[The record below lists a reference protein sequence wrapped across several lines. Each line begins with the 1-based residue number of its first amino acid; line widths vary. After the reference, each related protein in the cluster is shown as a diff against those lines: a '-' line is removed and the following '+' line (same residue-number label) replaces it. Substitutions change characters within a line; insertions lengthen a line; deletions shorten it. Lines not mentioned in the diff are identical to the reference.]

1 MLESRSITF
10 IIGLLFSALAVSA
23 VAAYFSIV
31 GLMAIFNGLP
41 LSILWMGIVLEI
53 AKLVTASWIYQYWSR
68 VQFLMKTYMV
78 VAVIVLSIITSI
90 GIFGFLSKA
99 HIEQSANTG
108 DAFAEV
114 QRVEQLI
121 DRQRNKIEVAEER
134 IDRIEAGGNLD
145 VTESIRQQEEIR
157 DTAWERIQGDITYAE
172 EQIES
177 IRSSLDTDIA
187 QKQQELAELDAIVA
201 SYTTQGTTGGA
212 FNRTDNVAKGIEV
225 REQQEPQRALINEQI
240 QELRAY
246 AEQQIAGYR
255 NQITQYRADTQAT
268 IDSANEEINRLRDQ
282 ETSSQDTKDAQIDNI
297 QATIDDAYTQIE
309 EYNTTLFD
317 KRAIV
322 RDLEKEVGPIKYV
335 AQLIYGDDSASS
347 IDSAVLI
354 LILLLIFVFD
364 PLAIVLVIAANL
376 SLKER
381 KGEIITPVH
390 LEDDVVEYKKEP
402 DVQPVEHSDPVNA
415 GEAYEPDLSS
425 NAQVQKELNELH
437 DIPQGHVEDN
447 WVSDK
452 YGSESGMDPKKEVDL
467 QWLIDKKLKDKNNA

>member
-68 VQFLMKTYMV
+68 VKFLMKTYMV
-78 VAVIVLSIITSI
+78 TAVIVLSIITSI

-108 DAFAEV
+108 DALAEV
-114 QRVEQLI
+114 QRIEQLI

-255 NQITQYRADTQAT
+255 NQITQYRADTQST

-282 ETSSQDTKDAQIDNI
+282 ETSSQDTKDAQIDSI

-309 EYNTTLFD
+309 EYNATLFD

-354 LILLLIFVFD
+354 LIMLLIFVFD

-415 GEAYEPDLSS
+415 GEAYEPDLSK

-437 DIPQGHVEDN
+437 DVEPEKN

-452 YGSESGMDPKKEVDL
+452 YGSESAMDPKKEVDL
-467 QWLIDKKLKDKNNA
+467 QWLIDKKLKDKE

>member
-1 MLESRSITF
+1 M
-10 IIGLLFSALAVSA
+10 
-23 VAAYFSIV
+23 
-31 GLMAIFNGLP
+31 
-41 LSILWMGIVLEI
+41 
-53 AKLVTASWIYQYWSR
+53 VTA
-68 VQFLMKTYMV
+68 
-78 VAVIVLSIITSI
+78 VIILSLITSI

-114 QRVEQLI
+114 QRIEQLI

-172 EQIES
+172 QQIES
-177 IRSSLDTDIA
+177 IRASLDTDIA
-187 QKQQELAELDAIVA
+187 QKQQEIAELDSIIA
-201 SYTTQGTTGGA
+201 SYTNQGTTGNV
-212 FNRTDNVAKGIEV
+212 FNREDNVAKGIEV
-225 REQQEPQRALINEQI
+225 REQQKPERDRIANDI

-255 NQITQYRADTQAT
+255 NQISQYRADTQAT
-268 IDSANEEINRLRDQ
+268 IDNANAEINRLRDQ
-282 ETSSQDTKDAQIDNI
+282 ETSSQETKDEQIDNI

-309 EYNTTLFD
+309 VYNEDLFD

-335 AQLIYGDDSASS
+335 AQLIYGDDSANS

-381 KGEIITPVH
+381 RGEVITPVH
-390 LEDDVVEYKKEP
+390 LEDDVVDYKKEEDIVP
-402 DVQPVEHSDPVNA
+402 SEPVISRETTIGDRIGMDDDIHIELTTDEPTKEKL
-415 GEAYEPDLSS
+415 GED
-425 NAQVQKELNELH
+425 
-437 DIPQGHVEDN
+437 
-447 WVSDK
+447 WVADK
-452 YGSESGMDPKKEVDL
+452 YGEESGMDPKKEADL
-467 QWLIDKKLKDKNNA
+467 QWLIDKKLKGDKDAK

>member
-1 MLESRSITF
+1 MLETRSLTF

-78 VAVIVLSIITSI
+78 TAVIVLSIITSI

-121 DRQRNKIEVAEER
+121 DRQRVKIGVAEER
-134 IDRIEAGGNLD
+134 IVRIEAGGNLD

-172 EQIES
+172 EQIGS

-201 SYTTQGTTGGA
+201 SYTDQGTTGNA
-212 FNRTDNVAKGIEV
+212 FNRRDNVALGIEV
-225 REQQEPQRALINEQI
+225 REQQQPERDRINNDI

-255 NQITQYRADTQAT
+255 NQISQYRTDTQAT
-268 IDSANEEINRLRDQ
+268 IDNAN
-282 ETSSQDTKDAQIDNI
+282 A
-297 QATIDDAYTQIE
+297 
-309 EYNTTLFD
+309 
-317 KRAIV
+317 
-322 RDLEKEVGPIKYV
+322 
-335 AQLIYGDDSASS
+335 
-347 IDSAVLI
+347 
-354 LILLLIFVFD
+354 
-364 PLAIVLVIAANL
+364 
-376 SLKER
+376 
-381 KGEIITPVH
+381 
-390 LEDDVVEYKKEP
+390 
-402 DVQPVEHSDPVNA
+402 
-415 GEAYEPDLSS
+415 
-425 NAQVQKELNELH
+425 
-437 DIPQGHVEDN
+437 
-447 WVSDK
+447 
-452 YGSESGMDPKKEVDL
+452 
-467 QWLIDKKLKDKNNA
+467 

>member
-1 MLESRSITF
+1 MLETRSLTF

-68 VQFLMKTYMV
+68 VKFLMKTYMV
-78 VAVIVLSIITSI
+78 TAVIVLSIITSI

-99 HIEQSANTG
+99 PIEQSANTG

-121 DRQRNKIEVAEER
+121 DRQQNKIEVAEER

-157 DTAWERIQGDITYAE
+157 DTAWDRVQGDITYAE
-172 EQIES
+172 TQIES

-187 QKQQELAELDAIVA
+187 QKQQELTELDAIVA
-201 SYTTQGTTGGA
+201 SYTSQGTTGNA
-212 FNRTDNVAKGIEV
+212 FSRTDNVAKGIEV

-240 QELRAY
+240 QELRSY

-268 IDSANEEINRLRDQ
+268 IDNANEEINRLRDQ
-282 ETSSQDTKDAQIDNI
+282 ETNSQDTKDAQIDTI

-309 EYNTTLFD
+309 DYNTSLFD

-381 KGEIITPVH
+381 NGEIITPVH
-390 LEDDVVEYKKEP
+390 LEDDVVEYKQEP
-402 DVQPVEHSDPVNA
+402 IVQHTSPPVVEQ
-415 GEAYEPDLSS
+415 PDLTK

-437 DIPQGHVEDN
+437 DVEPENN

-452 YGSESGMDPKKEVDL
+452 YGSESGMDPKKEKDL
-467 QWLIDKKLKDKNNA
+467 QWLIDKKLKDKKDA

>member
-68 VQFLMKTYMV
+68 VKFLMKTYMV
-78 VAVIVLSIITSI
+78 TAVIILSLITSI

-114 QRVEQLI
+114 QRIEQLI

-172 EQIES
+172 QQIES
-177 IRSSLDTDIA
+177 IRASLDTDIA
-187 QKQQELAELDAIVA
+187 QKQQEIAELDSIIA
-201 SYTTQGTTGGA
+201 SYTNQGTTGNV
-212 FNRTDNVAKGIEV
+212 FNREDNVAKGIEV
-225 REQQEPQRALINEQI
+225 REQQKPERDRIANDI

-255 NQITQYRADTQAT
+255 NQISQYRADTQAT
-268 IDSANEEINRLRDQ
+268 IDNANAEINRLRDQ
-282 ETSSQDTKDAQIDNI
+282 ETSSQETKDEQIDNI

-309 EYNTTLFD
+309 VYNEDLFD

-335 AQLIYGDDSASS
+335 AQLIYGDDSANS

-381 KGEIITPVH
+381 RGEVITPVH
-390 LEDDVVEYKKEP
+390 LEDDVVDYKKEEDIVP
-402 DVQPVEHSDPVNA
+402 SEPVISRETTIGDRIGMDDDIHIELTTDEPTKEKL
-415 GEAYEPDLSS
+415 GED
-425 NAQVQKELNELH
+425 
-437 DIPQGHVEDN
+437 
-447 WVSDK
+447 WVADK
-452 YGSESGMDPKKEVDL
+452 YGEESGMDPKKEADL
-467 QWLIDKKLKDKNNA
+467 QWLIDKKLKGDKDAK

>member
-1 MLESRSITF
+1 
-10 IIGLLFSALAVSA
+10 
-23 VAAYFSIV
+23 
-31 GLMAIFNGLP
+31 
-41 LSILWMGIVLEI
+41 MGIVLEI

-68 VQFLMKTYMV
+68 VKFLMKTYMV
-78 VAVIVLSIITSI
+78 TAVIVLSIITSI

-121 DRQRNKIEVAEER
+121 DRQQNKIEVAEER

-157 DTAWERIQGDITYAE
+157 DTAWDRVQGDITYAE
-172 EQIES
+172 TQIES

-187 QKQQELAELDAIVA
+187 QKQQELTELDAIVA
-201 SYTTQGTTGGA
+201 SYTSQGTTGNA
-212 FNRTDNVAKGIEV
+212 FSRTDNVAKGIEV
-225 REQQEPQRALINEQI
+225 REQQASQRTLIDEQI

-268 IDSANEEINRLRDQ
+268 IDSANSEINRLREQ
-282 ETSSQDTKDAQIDNI
+282 ETSSQGTKDAQIDNI
-297 QATIDDAYTQIE
+297 QETIDDAYIQIE
-309 EYNTTLFD
+309 QYNESLFD
-317 KRAIV
+317 KRAVV
-322 RDLEKEVGPIKYV
+322 RTLEKEVGPIKYV

-376 SLKER
+376 SIKER

-390 LEDDVVEYKKEP
+390 LEDDIVDYKKEELVP
-402 DVQPVEHSDPVNA
+402 EQKVEPEFVNVQVE
-415 GEAYEPDLSS
+415 
-425 NAQVQKELNELH
+425 KELNELH
-437 DIPQGHVEDN
+437 DVKPDPEEN

-452 YGSESGMDPKKEVDL
+452 YGSESAMDPKKEADL
-467 QWLIDKKLKDKNNA
+467 QWLIDKKLKDKKDA

>member
-68 VQFLMKTYMV
+68 VKFLMKTYMV
-78 VAVIVLSIITSI
+78 TAVIVLSIITSI

-114 QRVEQLI
+114 QRIEQLI

-255 NQITQYRADTQAT
+255 NQITQYRADTQST

-282 ETSSQDTKDAQIDNI
+282 ETSSQDTKDAQIDSI

-309 EYNTTLFD
+309 EYNATLFD

-415 GEAYEPDLSS
+415 GEAYEPDLSK

-437 DIPQGHVEDN
+437 DVEPEKN

-452 YGSESGMDPKKEVDL
+452 YGSESAMDPKKEVDL
-467 QWLIDKKLKDKNNA
+467 QWLIDKKLKDKE

>member
-1 MLESRSITF
+1 MLETRSLTF
-10 IIGLLFSALAVSA
+10 IIGLLFSALSVSA

-68 VQFLMKTYMV
+68 VKFLMKTYMV
-78 VAVIVLSIITSI
+78 TAVIVLSIITSI

-157 DTAWERIQGDITYAE
+157 DTAWDRIQGDITYAE

-201 SYTTQGTTGGA
+201 SYTTQGTTGNA

-225 REQQEPQRALINEQI
+225 REQQASQRTLIDEQI

-268 IDSANEEINRLRDQ
+268 IDSANSEINRLREQ
-282 ETSSQDTKDAQIDNI
+282 ETSSQGTKDAQIDNI
-297 QATIDDAYTQIE
+297 QETIDDAYIQIE
-309 EYNTTLFD
+309 EYNATLFD

-376 SLKER
+376 SIKER

-390 LEDDVVEYKKEP
+390 LEDDIVDYKKEELVP
-402 DVQPVEHSDPVNA
+402 EQKVEPEFVNI
-415 GEAYEPDLSS
+415 
-425 NAQVQKELNELH
+425 QVEKELNELH
-437 DIPQGHVEDN
+437 DVEPEEN
-447 WVSDK
+447 WVSNK
-452 YGSESGMDPKKEVDL
+452 YGSESAMDPKKEADL
-467 QWLIDKKLKDKNNA
+467 QWLIDKKLKDKKDA

>member
-1 MLESRSITF
+1 MLETRSLTF

-68 VQFLMKTYMV
+68 VKFLMKTYMV
-78 VAVIVLSIITSI
+78 TAVIVLSIITSI

-121 DRQRNKIEVAEER
+121 DRQQNKIEVAEER

-157 DTAWERIQGDITYAE
+157 DTAWDRVQGDITYAE
-172 EQIES
+172 TQIES

-187 QKQQELAELDAIVA
+187 QKQQELTELDAIVA
-201 SYTTQGTTGGA
+201 SYTSQGTTGNA
-212 FNRTDNVAKGIEV
+212 FSRTDNVAKGIEV
-225 REQQEPQRALINEQI
+225 REQQASQRTLIDEQI

-268 IDSANEEINRLRDQ
+268 IDSANSEINRLREQ
-282 ETSSQDTKDAQIDNI
+282 ETSSQGTKDAQIDNI
-297 QATIDDAYTQIE
+297 QETIDDAYIQIE
-309 EYNTTLFD
+309 QYNESLFD
-317 KRAIV
+317 KRAVV
-322 RDLEKEVGPIKYV
+322 RTLEKEVGPIKYV

-376 SLKER
+376 SIKER

-390 LEDDVVEYKKEP
+390 LEDDIVDYKKEELVP
-402 DVQPVEHSDPVNA
+402 EQKVEPEFVNVQVE
-415 GEAYEPDLSS
+415 
-425 NAQVQKELNELH
+425 KELNELH
-437 DIPQGHVEDN
+437 DVKPDPEEN

-452 YGSESGMDPKKEVDL
+452 YGSESAMDPKKEADL
-467 QWLIDKKLKDKNNA
+467 QWLIDKKLKDKKDA

>member
-78 VAVIVLSIITSI
+78 TAVIILSLITSI

-114 QRVEQLI
+114 QRIEQLI

-172 EQIES
+172 QQIES
-177 IRSSLDTDIA
+177 IRASLDTDIA
-187 QKQQELAELDAIVA
+187 QKQQEIAELDSIIA
-201 SYTTQGTTGGA
+201 SYTNQGTTGNV
-212 FNRTDNVAKGIEV
+212 FNREDNVAKGIEV
-225 REQQEPQRALINEQI
+225 REQQKPERDRIANDI

-255 NQITQYRADTQAT
+255 NQISQYRADTQAT
-268 IDSANEEINRLRDQ
+268 IDNANAEINRLRDQ
-282 ETSSQDTKDAQIDNI
+282 ETSSQETKDEQIDNI

-309 EYNTTLFD
+309 VYNEDLFD

-335 AQLIYGDDSASS
+335 AQLIYGDDSANS

-381 KGEIITPVH
+381 RGEVITPVH
-390 LEDDVVEYKKEP
+390 LEDDVVDYKKEEDIVP
-402 DVQPVEHSDPVNA
+402 SEPVISRETTIGDRIGMDDDIHIELTTDEPTKEKL
-415 GEAYEPDLSS
+415 GED
-425 NAQVQKELNELH
+425 
-437 DIPQGHVEDN
+437 
-447 WVSDK
+447 WVADK
-452 YGSESGMDPKKEVDL
+452 YGEESGMDPKKEADL
-467 QWLIDKKLKDKNNA
+467 QWLIDKKLKGDKDAK

>member
-68 VQFLMKTYMV
+68 VKFLMKTYMV
-78 VAVIVLSIITSI
+78 TAVIVLSIITSI

-114 QRVEQLI
+114 QRIEQLI

-255 NQITQYRADTQAT
+255 NQITQYRADTQST

-282 ETSSQDTKDAQIDNI
+282 ETSSQDTKDAQIDSI

-309 EYNTTLFD
+309 EYNATLFD

-354 LILLLIFVFD
+354 LIMLLIFVFD

-415 GEAYEPDLSS
+415 GEAYEPDLSK

-437 DIPQGHVEDN
+437 DVEPEKN

-452 YGSESGMDPKKEVDL
+452 YGSESAMDPKKEVDL

>member
-1 MLESRSITF
+1 MLENKNITF

-41 LSILWMGIVLEI
+41 WSILWMGIVLEI

-68 VQFLMKTYMV
+68 VKFLMKTYMV
-78 VAVIVLSIITSI
+78 SAVIILSLITSI

-114 QRVEQLI
+114 QRIEQLI

-172 EQIES
+172 QQIES
-177 IRSSLDTDIA
+177 IRASLDTDIA
-187 QKQQELAELDAIVA
+187 QKQQEIAELDAIIA
-201 SYTTQGTTGGA
+201 SYTNQGTTGNV
-212 FNRTDNVAKGIEV
+212 FNREDNVAKGIEV
-225 REQQEPQRALINEQI
+225 REQQKPEREQI
-240 QELRAY
+240 ASDIQALREY
-246 AEQQIAGYR
+246 AEGQIAGYR
-255 NQITQYRADTQAT
+255 NQISQYRADTQAT
-268 IDSANEEINRLRDQ
+268 IDNANAEINRLRDQ
-282 ETSSQDTKDAQIDNI
+282 ETDSQETKDEQIDNI

-309 EYNTTLFD
+309 VYNEDLFD
-317 KRAIV
+317 KRSIV

-335 AQLIYGDDSASS
+335 AQLIYGDDSANS

-381 KGEIITPVH
+381 RGEVITPVH
-390 LEDDVVEYKKEP
+390 LEDDVVDYKKEEDIVP
-402 DVQPVEHSDPVNA
+402 SEPVISRETTIGDRIGMDDDIHIELTTD
-415 GEAYEPDLSS
+415 EPT
-425 NAQVQKELNELH
+425 KEKLGG
-437 DIPQGHVEDN
+437 D
-447 WVSDK
+447 WVAEK
-452 YGSESGMDPKKEVDL
+452 YGEESGMDPKKEADL
-467 QWLIDKKLKDKNNA
+467 QWLIDKKLKGDKDAK

>member
-1 MLESRSITF
+1 MLESRSLTF

-41 LSILWMGIVLEI
+41 YSILWMGIVLEI

-78 VAVIVLSIITSI
+78 TAVIVLSIITSI

-121 DRQRNKIEVAEER
+121 DRQRVKIGVAEER
-134 IDRIEAGGNLD
+134 IVRIESGGNLD

-172 EQIES
+172 QQIES
-177 IRSSLDTDIA
+177 IRASLDTDIA

-201 SYTTQGTTGGA
+201 SYTDQGTTGGA
-212 FNRTDNVAKGIEV
+212 FNRRDNVALGIEV
-225 REQQEPQRALINEQI
+225 REQQQPDRDRINNDIQALRE
-240 QELRAY
+240 Y

-255 NQITQYRADTQAT
+255 NQISQYRTDTQST
-268 IDSANEEINRLRDQ
+268 IDNANAEINRLRDQ
-282 ETSSQDTKDAQIDNI
+282 ETNSQENKDGQIDTI
-297 QATIDDAYTQIE
+297 QGTIDEAYAQIE
-309 EYNTTLFD
+309 EYNVTLFD
-317 KRAIV
+317 KRSIV

-376 SLKER
+376 SIKER
-381 KGEIITPVH
+381 RGEVITPVH
-390 LEDDVVEYKKEP
+390 LDDDVVDFKQELPEEP
-402 DVQPVEHSDPVNA
+402 TISRETTIGDRIGMNDDIHIELTTDSPKTEVI
-415 GEAYEPDLSS
+415 GED
-425 NAQVQKELNELH
+425 
-437 DIPQGHVEDN
+437 
-447 WVSDK
+447 WVVDK
-452 YGSESGMDPKKEVDL
+452 YGEESAMDPKKEKDL
-467 QWLIDKKLKDKNNA
+467 QWLIDKKLRGKKDAQ

>member
-68 VQFLMKTYMV
+68 VKFLMKTYMV
-78 VAVIVLSIITSI
+78 TAVIVLSIITSI

-201 SYTTQGTTGGA
+201 SYTNQGTTGGA

-255 NQITQYRADTQAT
+255 NQITQYRADTQST

-282 ETSSQDTKDAQIDNI
+282 ETSSQDTKDAQIDSI

-309 EYNTTLFD
+309 EYNVTLFD

-415 GEAYEPDLSS
+415 GEAYEPDLSK

-437 DIPQGHVEDN
+437 DVEPEKN

-452 YGSESGMDPKKEVDL
+452 YGSESAMDPKKEVDL
-467 QWLIDKKLKDKNNA
+467 QWLIDKKLKDKE

>member
-1 MLESRSITF
+1 MLENKNITF

-78 VAVIVLSIITSI
+78 TAVIVLSIITSI

-121 DRQRNKIEVAEER
+121 DRQRVKIGVAEER
-134 IDRIEAGGNLD
+134 IVRIEAGGNLD

-201 SYTTQGTTGGA
+201 SYTDQGTTGNA
-212 FNRTDNVAKGIEV
+212 FNRRDNVALGIEV
-225 REQQEPQRALINEQI
+225 REQQQPERDRINNDI

-255 NQITQYRADTQAT
+255 NQISQYRSDTQST
-268 IDSANEEINRLRDQ
+268 IDNANEEINRLRDQ
-282 ETSSQDTKDAQIDNI
+282 ETESQ
-297 QATIDDAYTQIE
+297 TQ
-309 EYNTTLFD
+309 TVRVR
-317 KRAIV
+317 KR
-322 RDLEKEVGPIKYV
+322 E
-335 AQLIYGDDSASS
+335 
-347 IDSAVLI
+347 
-354 LILLLIFVFD
+354 
-364 PLAIVLVIAANL
+364 
-376 SLKER
+376 
-381 KGEIITPVH
+381 
-390 LEDDVVEYKKEP
+390 
-402 DVQPVEHSDPVNA
+402 
-415 GEAYEPDLSS
+415 
-425 NAQVQKELNELH
+425 
-437 DIPQGHVEDN
+437 
-447 WVSDK
+447 
-452 YGSESGMDPKKEVDL
+452 
-467 QWLIDKKLKDKNNA
+467 

>member
-68 VQFLMKTYMV
+68 VKFLMKTYMV
-78 VAVIVLSIITSI
+78 TAVIVLSIITSI

-114 QRVEQLI
+114 QRIEQLI

-255 NQITQYRADTQAT
+255 NQITQYRADTQST

-282 ETSSQDTKDAQIDNI
+282 ETSSQDTKDAQIDSI

-309 EYNTTLFD
+309 EYNATLFD

-415 GEAYEPDLSS
+415 GEAYEPDLSK

-437 DIPQGHVEDN
+437 DVEPEKN

-452 YGSESGMDPKKEVDL
+452 YGSESAMDPKKEVDL

>member
-1 MLESRSITF
+1 M
-10 IIGLLFSALAVSA
+10 
-23 VAAYFSIV
+23 
-31 GLMAIFNGLP
+31 
-41 LSILWMGIVLEI
+41 
-53 AKLVTASWIYQYWSR
+53 VT
-68 VQFLMKTYMV
+68 
-78 VAVIVLSIITSI
+78 AVIVLSIITSI

-114 QRVEQLI
+114 QRIEQLI

-255 NQITQYRADTQAT
+255 NQITQYRADTQST

-282 ETSSQDTKDAQIDNI
+282 ETSSQDTKDAQIDSI

-309 EYNTTLFD
+309 EYNATLFD

-415 GEAYEPDLSS
+415 GEAYEPDLSK

-437 DIPQGHVEDN
+437 DVEPEKN

-452 YGSESGMDPKKEVDL
+452 YGSESAMDPKKEVDL
-467 QWLIDKKLKDKNNA
+467 QWLIDKKLKDKE